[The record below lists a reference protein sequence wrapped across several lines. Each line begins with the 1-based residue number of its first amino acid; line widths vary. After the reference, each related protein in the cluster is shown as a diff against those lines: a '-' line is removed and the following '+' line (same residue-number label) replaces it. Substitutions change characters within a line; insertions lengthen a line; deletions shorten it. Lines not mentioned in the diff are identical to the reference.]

1 MPHIANQTRK
11 PDEVVVCL
19 SSPEDIDPSCLRN
32 LDIPVRVLISERGL
46 CRQRNKIL
54 DHIQD
59 ADIVLFLDDDFV
71 MTSTYIEEAER
82 LFQLQ
87 PDVAMCTGT
96 ILADGISGPGISVR
110 EGLRLVE
117 GKRRRRSEPAM
128 QIRPIYNAYG
138 CNMAIRMAIVR
149 AAALRF
155 DENLPFYG
163 WLEDV
168 DFSRLVA
175 HYGQV
180 VSVRQLEGV
189 HLGTKGGRSGGLRLG
204 YSQIA
209 NPLYL
214 MRKRTMSVP
223 QATMQIVRNLAANLI
238 KVWRPEPWVDRKGRL
253 RGNVI
258 AFRDLLK
265 GRLAPQNIEAME

>member
-1 MPHIANQTRK
+1 
-11 PDEVVVCL
+11 
-19 SSPEDIDPSCLRN
+19 
-32 LDIPVRVLISERGL
+32 
-46 CRQRNKIL
+46 
-54 DHIQD
+54 
-59 ADIVLFLDDDFV
+59 
-71 MTSTYIEEAER
+71 
-82 LFQLQ
+82 
-87 PDVAMCTGT
+87 
-96 ILADGISGPGISVR
+96 
-110 EGLRLVE
+110 
-117 GKRRRRSEPAM
+117 M

-138 CNMAIRMAIVR
+138 CNMAIRMSIVR

-168 DFSRLVA
+168 DFSRLLA

-180 VSVRQLEGV
+180 VSARQLEGV

-214 MRKRTMSVP
+214 MRKQTMSVP
-223 QATMQIVRNLAANLI
+223 QATMQIARNLVANMI

-265 GRLAPQNIEAME
+265 GRLSPQNIEAMD